1 MAINLD
7 EQKPKQNKR
16 SNQTSSVKS
25 LHFLAQDLEKN
36 ITFLHVLMCNVK
48 SESLQLRHGK
58 LRGACSEQRAG
69 MIQADGHIC

>member
-1 MAINLD
+1 MAINLN

-36 ITFLHVLMCNVK
+36 
-48 SESLQLRHGK
+48 LQIFT
-58 LRGACSEQRAG
+58 C
-69 MIQADGHIC
+69 ADVQC